1 MGLSKDKSKENLQLK
16 LDNLFLLG
24 NGRRICFWEDYWCG
38 EGALSED
45 FLILCSLTVQKG
57 VRVADV

>member
-1 MGLSKDKSKENLQLK
+1 MGLWKNIIKENLQLK
-16 LDNLFLLG
+16 LDNLFLQG
-24 NGRRICFWEDYWCG
+24 NESKICFWEDCWCG

-45 FLILCSLTVQKG
+45 FPTLYSLTVQKG